1 MKLKVNVNVALK
13 FKKIKMV
20 VECSSDQSIR
30 LDNKQNM
37 HGKGCHKNEKE
48 RKKIK

>member
-1 MKLKVNVNVALK
+1 MVA
-13 FKKIKMV
+13 
-20 VECSSDQSIR
+20 ERSSDQSIR